1 MEGNMLIPTKIQIDK
16 KDYEFIKQAYKDLH
30 YKSLSEYIRKAVNTK
45 VEEDRKRLRELKRL
59 AAMEM
64 IGKAPYGN
72 LFESIEG
79 EDFENR

>member
-1 MEGNMLIPTKIQIDK
+1 MLIPTKIQIDEK
-16 KDYEFIKQAYKDLH
+16 VYEFIKQTHKKLH
-30 YKSLSEYIRKAVNTK
+30 YKSLSEYMRAAVNTK
-45 VEEDRKRLRELKRL
+45 VAEDRKKLRELKRT

-64 IGKAPYGN
+64 IGRAPYDN